1 MARRAAIAVIGLAAA
16 LGLPAGV
23 SSQQPLPV
31 GIEPPALAAEPYV
44 FDTAEQHGIKVNV
57 LAKGFARPF
66 ALEFLPGGDL
76 LIVERGLGL
85 RLLHRATGEARL
97 APEPLAGFP
106 RPMESN
112 PALGVQDIALHPD
125 FAGNR
130 WLYFTYNEPAP
141 RSDGAPPNQ
150 SPARLTLMRAQ
161 MGSDRVTRIE
171 TLFQGDVAPALGSRI
186 AFAPDGTLYLTA
198 GGAYGDLAQDL
209 ASIYGKVLR
218 LNDDGSIP
226 ADNPFVGQA
235 GRHPAIFSY
244 GHRDQHGLLVDPET
258 GAVLNAEHGMNGGD
272 EVNLIRAGAN
282 YGWPSHTFSRQY
294 DGTRGSELPV
304 AAGVELPL
312 LLWVPSIAPSGLMI
326 YRGDRFPKWKDN
338 LFVGSARRGEINYT
352 GGLERVVFG
361 PDMGE
366 LRREMLLTQ
375 LHQGVRDF
383 AEGPDGL
390 IYVLTDG
397 HEHAVLRIEPTG

>member
-1 MARRAAIAVIGLAAA
+1 
-16 LGLPAGV
+16 
-23 SSQQPLPV
+23 
-31 GIEPPALAAEPYV
+31 
-44 FDTAEQHGIKVNV
+44 
-57 LAKGFARPF
+57 
-66 ALEFLPGGDL
+66 
-76 LIVERGLGL
+76 
-85 RLLHRATGEARL
+85 
-97 APEPLAGFP
+97 
-106 RPMESN
+106 
-112 PALGVQDIALHPD
+112 
-125 FAGNR
+125 
-130 WLYFTYNEPAP
+130 
-141 RSDGAPPNQ
+141 
-150 SPARLTLMRAQ
+150 
-161 MGSDRVTRIE
+161 
-171 TLFQGDVAPALGSRI
+171 
-186 AFAPDGTLYLTA
+186 
-198 GGAYGDLAQDL
+198 
-209 ASIYGKVLR
+209 
-218 LNDDGSIP
+218 
-226 ADNPFVGQA
+226 VGQA

-375 LHQGVRDF
+375 LHQRVRDF